1 MGEVPMRGGGS
12 IPHHVV
18 SKHLTA
24 IAPDHPVGEALEL
37 IPKTHLARL
46 RPLLHQQLQPERAVV
61 TDEMDRMTGDGLW
74 VA

>member
-24 IAPDHPVGEALEL
+24 ITPSHPVGEALEL
-37 IPKTHLARL
+37 IHKTHLARL
-46 RPLLHQQLQPERAVV
+46 RPLVHQQLQPERAG
-61 TDEMDRMTGDGLW
+61 TDEMDLITENGLW